1 MDIRCSSERD
11 CHNLRYHAHTRA
23 WLLQLRFRTFH
34 VHQSKTHV
42 ARPCCPPAM
51 KVPPLHHHRRAA
63 RERKKPP
70 AYPVCF
76 AEVSA
81 RNTESSS
88 LISRCDGYP
97 ALCKDSNNGLPA
109 EKHWA
114 TLSTCGTAACMY
126 ACVGCPGSVETRI
139 CVRHCA
145 VMFNPSHDTRGENFV
160 HASRRRRLLVAF
172 KPVLKPLGI
181 TRTEASIA
189 EIAMN
194 MHTHAVHE

>member
-1 MDIRCSSERD
+1 M
-11 CHNLRYHAHTRA
+11 
-23 WLLQLRFRTFH
+23 
-34 VHQSKTHV
+34 
-42 ARPCCPPAM
+42 
-51 KVPPLHHHRRAA
+51 HRRAA

-88 LISRCDGYP
+88 LISRCDGYR

-114 TLSTCGTAACMY
+114 TFSTCGSAACMY

-139 CVRHCA
+139 CVSHCA
-145 VMFNPSHDTRGENFV
+145 VMFNPSQDTRGENFV

-194 MHTHAVHE
+194 MHTQFMNSSARSSTLWLHLIYWLYPTHIWGHTTPPDHLGKPNRRPCSCICLLQAHIQN